1 SRAGRERSRARGRAP
16 SGIARGARIAQRVL
30 GCLRGTLQP
39 LARGPRSLGLSTPDQ
54 WPPMNRRFPS
64 GQDGPGKAEKSHPV
78 FHEGHASKTCPN
90 HQRMLSPRAHRPDE
104 RARREAVLKST
115 DGGEDALKQIV

>member
-1 SRAGRERSRARGRAP
+1 GPVVRGAAREGERRRGTPPATSEGGRAAGRAGP
-16 SGIARGARIAQRVL
+16 
-30 GCLRGTLQP
+30 P
-39 LARGPRSLGLSTPDQ
+39 GLSTPDQ